1 MTSTYEDAH
10 DRQPQT
16 SRTGFGAFLGRD
28 LFGTQGGGSA
38 QAIDQN
44 QVAQSRRRPLRAPTP
59 ELHPFQSLDNVPLLL
74 TRYKGGNKGPVLLVH
89 GLGVS
94 SRIFTTATIET
105 SLMEYL
111 VAHGYDAWL
120 LDFRASIDLPAS
132 SMEST
137 ADDVANFDHP
147 AAVAKVM
154 QQSGAAMVQA
164 IVHCYGATT
173 FFMSMLAGLQS
184 VRSIVCSQIA
194 NNVIAVPVTQDKA
207 AMHLPNILE
216 KMGFSSL
223 TAYVSA
229 HPDWKDRLFDEAL
242 KLYPIQWKEH
252 CNSDVCHRIT
262 FLYSLLYEHAQLNE
276 ATHDALH
283 EMFGVANI
291 RALEHL
297 ALLVRTKHLVDSQGG
312 EVYMGHLDRLKLPI
326 CFIHGAEN
334 RCYLPVSTELTYNAL
349 SELYGRGLYS
359 RHVIPAYGH
368 IDCIFGKSAA
378 QDVYPYILAH
388 LEATL
393 T

>member
-1 MTSTYEDAH
+1 MTSTHKDANE
-10 DRQPQT
+10 RQPQA
-16 SRTGFGAFLGRD
+16 SRSGFDAFLGRD
-28 LFGTQGGGSA
+28 FFGTPGGGSA
-38 QAIDQN
+38 QAIDQG
-44 QVAQSRRRPLRAPTP
+44 QHVPRSRRPLRAPTP

-74 TRYKGGNKGPVLLVH
+74 TRYHGGNKGPVLLVH

-94 SRIFTTATIET
+94 SRIFTADTIET
-105 SLMEYL
+105 NLVEYL

-120 LDFRASIDLPAS
+120 LDFRVSVDLAAS

-137 ADDVANFDHP
+137 ADDVANFDYP
-147 AAVAKVM
+147 AAVAKVV
-154 QQSGAAMVQA
+154 QKTGAATVQA

-194 NNVIAVPVTQDKA
+194 NDVIAVPITQDKA
-207 AMHLPNILE
+207 AMHFPNLLE

-242 KLYPIQWKEH
+242 KLYPIQWTEH

-276 ATHDALH
+276 TTHDALH

-297 ALLVRTKHLVDSQGG
+297 ALLVRTKHLVDSRGG
-312 EVYMGHLDRLKLPI
+312 EVYMGHLDRLRLPI

-334 RCYLPVSTELTYNAL
+334 QCYLPVSTELTYNSL
-349 SELYGRGLYS
+349 CELHGRDLYS
-359 RHVIPAYGH
+359 RHVIPGYGH
-368 IDCIFGKSAA
+368 IDCIYGKNAA

-388 LEATL
+388 LEATV